1 MALQSLI
8 DPQDNF
14 ELIRSQIGFLLVSE
28 RDNQMSLAR
37 KLNKDA
43 RLWDFRVFEERS
55 QAWETALN
63 EDQDGNFDLR
73 PIINVWFDSDSSSE
87 SSSTRAETQKFT
99 GAYNIDI
106 YGFAQAKETPA
117 GHDAADM
124 LAAFNCQRVTGLAR
138 SILMAAENA
147 YLQLPRGTAWDRK
160 VQSRQSYQ
168 PRLDEAPVV
177 EVVALRMRFQV
188 SFNEYGPQ
196 YEGVPLSQL
205 VAAINRAET
214 GELYIELNFDYS
226 TTL

>member
-1 MALQSLI
+1 MALQALI
-8 DPQDNF
+8 DQEDSF
-14 ELIRSQIGFLLVSE
+14 ELIRRQIGFLLVSE
-28 RDNQMSLAR
+28 RDNQKALAR
-37 KLNKDA
+37 NVNKDV
-43 RLWDFRVFEERS
+43 RLWDFKVFEERS

-63 EDQDGNFDLR
+63 EDQDGNFDLT

-106 YGFAQAKETPA
+106 YGFAQAQETAA

-124 LAAFNCQRVTGLAR
+124 LAAFACHRATRIAR
-138 SILMAAENA
+138 AILMAGENT

-214 GELYIELNFDYS
+214 GELYIELDFDFS
-226 TTL
+226 T